1 MSRQYK
7 KSIKAW
13 AWQEKMSHRCTC
25 QNCTVCFKRRKAKVA
40 GGSQDA
46 SKRWHCNSDTPE
58 MQTHGPSAK
67 YALFCLTT
75 KQVTQQRQR
84 VLASLNGS
92 AGWRKR
98 PQYTRPCSRC
108 AYSTSSNNSMINSL
122 KVWHW
127 CVGYCSG
134 GEVSN
139 NICLSPF
146 MCFFLWPIYHS
157 SCCRR
162 PWSLSLFQIYPFPL
176 YLFGFFASRMIE
188 TLVVF

>member
-1 MSRQYK
+1 MGMARENVTSLYLPKLYGVLQKK
-7 KSIKAW
+7 KSKSSRW
-13 AWQEKMSHRCTC
+13 KSGCKQEMALQQRHT
-25 QNCTVCFKRRKAKVA
+25 A
-40 GGSQDA
+40 
-46 SKRWHCNSDTPE
+46 

-75 KQVTQQRQR
+75 KQVNQQRQR

-146 MCFFLWPIYHS
+146 MCFFCGSFITLAVADVLDPSPLSRSILFLFT
-157 SCCRR
+157 
-162 PWSLSLFQIYPFPL
+162 SLDSLHHVWL
-176 YLFGFFASRMIE
+176 RH
-188 TLVVF
+188 

>member
-46 SKRWHCNSDTPE
+46 SKRWHCNSNTPE

-146 MCFFLWPIYHS
+146 MCFFCGPFITLAVADVLDPSPLSRSILFLFT
-157 SCCRR
+157 
-162 PWSLSLFQIYPFPL
+162 SLDSLHHVWL
-176 YLFGFFASRMIE
+176 RH
-188 TLVVF
+188 

>member
-75 KQVTQQRQR
+75 KQVNQQSQR

-108 AYSTSSNNSMINSL
+108 AYSTRSIVWRYDIDVLVIVVVVRSATISAYHLLCVFFCGPFITLAVADVLDPSPCSRSILFLFTSL
-122 KVWHW
+122 DSLHHVWLRH
-127 CVGYCSG
+127 
-134 GEVSN
+134 
-139 NICLSPF
+139 
-146 MCFFLWPIYHS
+146 
-157 SCCRR
+157 
-162 PWSLSLFQIYPFPL
+162 
-176 YLFGFFASRMIE
+176 
-188 TLVVF
+188 